1 MSSESLVLLGKRI
14 REIRVKRGLSQ
25 EKLSEL
31 CGISSRHISEME
43 RGESNPSF
51 QVLEQITM
59 SLGIALPELLH
70 FEHQNSS
77 DQLREKLVVMIR
89 SLDDERL
96 RLAYRLVQAL
106 GE

>member
-43 RGESNPSF
+43 RGESNPSY
-51 QVLEQITM
+51 QVLEQVTDA
-59 SLGIALPELLH
+59 LGIRVQELLDKG
-70 FEHQNSS
+70 HQDSPA
-77 DQLREKLVVMIR
+77 QLREKLGVMIAA
-89 SLDDERL
+89 LDDEHL
-96 RLAYRLVQAL
+96 RLAYRLVRTL